1 MDNAA
6 EVLQNAM
13 DNLKEKEPEFIEAD
27 KKALQSVIAQAE
39 KKAEKDYTSES
50 WKAFAEALA
59 KAQEVN
65 EDVKASQEVVD
76 TAAKVLQEAIEEL
89 QKKPAKVPEE
99 ESGTTKPDGSTN
111 INPDSNTNVK
121 PDKNQP
127 VKTGDAQMPFA
138 FVLAMM
144 ASAAGVFVIKRR
156 RKEDE

>member
-1 MDNAA
+1 M
-6 EVLQNAM
+6 
-13 DNLKEKEPEFIEAD
+13 
-27 KKALQSVIAQAE
+27 
-39 KKAEKDYTSES
+39 
-50 WKAFAEALA
+50 
-59 KAQEVN
+59 
-65 EDVKASQEVVD
+65 KASQEVVD